1 MNKVILIGRLTKD
14 PEVRLTQTGKKVATI
29 SIAVD
34 DGKDAQGTRTSQYFN
49 CSAWDSQAEI
59 LESYAKKG
67 HRIGVIG
74 KLQNR
79 SWDRP
84 DGTKGYSTDVQVREL
99 ELLTTRAEAE
109 QISSSSSD
117 FASGPNQTQSAS
129 PAKPATSSPTKPQ
142 AKKEENTDP
151 IEELP
156 DIDVDNINVQMP
168 F

>member
-1 MNKVILIGRLTKD
+1 MNKVILVGRLTKD
-14 PEVRLTQTGKKVATI
+14 PEVRLTQTGKKVASI

-34 DGKDAQGTRTSQYFN
+34 DGKDAQGTRISQYFN

-59 LESYAKKG
+59 LESYTKKG
-67 HRIGVIG
+67 HRIAIIG

-84 DGTKGYSTDVQVREL
+84 DGTKGYSTDVQIREL
-99 ELLTTRAEAE
+99 ELLTTRSEAE
-109 QISSSSSD
+109 QISTTSSD
-117 FASGPNQTQSAS
+117 IANGPNQQTNSQSTATTQPS
-129 PAKPATSSPTKPQ
+129 KPVGEPKSEA
-142 AKKEENTDP
+142 P

>member
-1 MNKVILIGRLTKD
+1 MNKVILVGRLTKD
-14 PEVRLTQTGKKVATI
+14 PEIKLTQTGKKVASI
-29 SIAVD
+29 SVAVD
-34 DGKDAQGTRTSQYFN
+34 DGKDAQGNRISQYFN

-59 LESYAKKG
+59 IESYVKKG
-67 HRIGVIG
+67 HRIAIIG

-84 DGTKGYSTDVQVREL
+84 DGTKGYSTDVQIREL

-109 QISSSSSD
+109 QIATSSND
-117 FASGPNQTQSAS
+117 FASGPNQQQTAS
-129 PAKPATSSPTKPQ
+129 PATATTPSP
-142 AKKEENTDP
+142 KENDSKEAP